1 MATRYQKYDL
11 DQFKC
16 LEDHE
21 DEIRAHI
28 QEVLRKDGKIAIT
41 TKRSVD
47 LDSYGTYV
55 RPCCEDPMR
64 GQSHGYFRMSDMFQ
78 LGPNSRFSRT
88 KTKYGFKVLMKEPV
102 HIVRKVVDYSLETKV
117 IIKVAVDII
126 SNAELCD
133 PNSKPRFK
141 FRLVVLD
148 IKGNSKKRKNLVV
161 DLEDGVFMWRGERL
175 DADNNEKVAARVSK
189 EIAGLS
195 S

>member
-1 MATRYQKYDL
+1 
-11 DQFKC
+11 
-16 LEDHE
+16 
-21 DEIRAHI
+21 
-28 QEVLRKDGKIAIT
+28 
-41 TKRSVD
+41 
-47 LDSYGTYV
+47 
-55 RPCCEDPMR
+55 
-64 GQSHGYFRMSDMFQ
+64 
-78 LGPNSRFSRT
+78 
-88 KTKYGFKVLMKEPV
+88 MKEPV

-126 SNAELCD
+126 SNAELSD